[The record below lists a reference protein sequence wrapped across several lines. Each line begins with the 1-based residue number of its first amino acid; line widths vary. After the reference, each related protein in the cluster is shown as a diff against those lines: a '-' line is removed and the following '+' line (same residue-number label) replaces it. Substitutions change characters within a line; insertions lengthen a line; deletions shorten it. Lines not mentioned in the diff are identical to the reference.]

1 MKTVA
6 DLINDWLQTS
16 GENITVLAKR
26 AEVNRIL
33 LSRLRNGQRPPRA
46 RNAWRWPPHDPR
58 YSRLAHEL
66 GLNTDEFCALVAK
79 EQNGSDE
86 QVVVGLMHVEA
97 ALDRLGRYALDG
109 EGKPEERRYVR
120 ERLKR
125 IVRAL
130 EPA

>member
-6 DLINDWLQTS
+6 DLINDWMQTAGVS
-16 GENITVLAKR
+16 ITVLAKR
-26 AEVNRIL
+26 AKVDRIF

-46 RNAWRWPPHDPR
+46 RKAWREPKYDPR

-66 GLNTDEFCALVAK
+66 GLNANEFCALVAK

-86 QVVVGLMHVEA
+86 QIAVGLMPVET

-109 EGKPEERRYVR
+109 EGKPEERGYVR

-125 IVRAL
+125 IVMAL